1 MAKYAIGAKKE
12 YEIKKLLESKGFYVI
27 RSAGSH
33 GIFDLVAFNEYEIK
47 FIQSKYGG
55 TGGVI
60 SKQEMNKLKKIK
72 VPKVCKC
79 SKELWSRKKGNK
91 EFSIRE
97 IYN

>member
-12 YEIKKLLESKGFYVI
+12 YEIKKILESDGFYVI

-33 GIFDLVAFNEYEIK
+33 GVFDLVAFNEYEIR

-60 SKQEMNKLKKIK
+60 SKQEMEKLKKIK

-79 SKELWSRKKGNK
+79 TKELWSRKKGNK
-91 EFSIRE
+91 TFKIKL
-97 IYN
+97 I